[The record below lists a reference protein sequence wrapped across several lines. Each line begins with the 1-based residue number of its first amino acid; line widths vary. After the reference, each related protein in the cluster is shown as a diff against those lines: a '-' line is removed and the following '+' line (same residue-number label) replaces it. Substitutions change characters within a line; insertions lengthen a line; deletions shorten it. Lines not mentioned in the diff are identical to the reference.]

1 MQELTANDEAL
12 LGLIRKN
19 PFMAQNDLAAALGVA
34 RSTVAVQITDL
45 IGKGHIL
52 GRGYILPETNQVVC
66 IGGAAINRK
75 YHAKG
80 TIIGA
85 TSNPSSS
92 SRNFGGVARNVA
104 ESLAL
109 LKANVKLISLL
120 GDDEAGNA
128 ISRYM
133 IGLGVDVSQTVV
145 SKDAVTA
152 EYVAILD
159 DTNELHIAVAS
170 MDAFDGI
177 DLKVLE
183 DVWPHV
189 ASSSWVFADCNLPR
203 ETIHAL
209 LQRKSGAAFKLAVDT
224 VSVPKASR
232 LPDDLTSIDVLYTN
246 VDEARAILRTSDGSP
261 VELARR
267 LKELGAGNVILTM
280 GSEGHLLQT
289 EEGTFETSSISTNP
303 VDVTGAGDA
312 LMSGTIHGLM
322 KGMAIGDA
330 ARMGVVLSSL
340 TIEADLDVLPNLS
353 PELLEA
359 EEQRFKQVE
368 TKRLPGQ

>member
-1 MQELTANDEAL
+1 MQELTSSDEAL
-12 LGLIRKN
+12 LALIRKN

-52 GRGYILPETNQVVC
+52 GRGYILPETDQVVC

-104 ESLAL
+104 ESLAR

-159 DTNELHIAVAS
+159 DANELHIAVAS

-177 DLKVLE
+177 DQKVL
-183 DVWPHV
+183 DNVWPHV

-203 ETIHAL
+203 ETIHSL
-209 LQRKSGAAFKLAVDT
+209 LQRKSGAAFRLAVDT
-224 VSVPKASR
+224 VSVPKAIR
-232 LPDDLTSIDVLYTN
+232 LPGDLTAIDVLFTN
-246 VDEARAILRTSDGSP
+246 VDEAKAILKTDDGSP

-267 LKELGAGNVILTM
+267 LHASGARSVILTM
-280 GSEGHLLQT
+280 GSDGHILQAG
-289 EEGTFETSSISTNP
+289 EGTFETSSISTDP

-322 KGMAIGDA
+322 KGMAIEDA

-359 EEQRFKQVE
+359 EVHRLKLVE
-368 TKRLPGQ
+368 TKRLPG

>member
-1 MQELTANDEAL
+1 
-12 LGLIRKN
+12 
-19 PFMAQNDLAAALGVA
+19 MAQSDLAAALGVA
-34 RSTVAVQITDL
+34 RSTVAVQITEL
-45 IGKGHIL
+45 IAKGHIL
-52 GRGYILPETNQVVC
+52 GRGYILPEADQVVC

-75 YHAKG
+75 YHAKEA
-80 TIIGA
+80 IIGA
-85 TSNPSSS
+85 TSNPSTS

-104 ESLAL
+104 ESLARL
-109 LKANVKLISLL
+109 RANVKLISLL

-133 IGLGVDVSQTVV
+133 VGLGVDVSQTVV

-183 DVWPHV
+183 NVWPHV
-189 ASSSWVFADCNLPR
+189 ASSSWVFADCNLPQQ
-203 ETIHAL
+203 TIHAL
-209 LQRKSGAAFKLAVDT
+209 LQRKGGAAFRLAVDT
-224 VSVPKASR
+224 VSVPKAAR
-232 LPDDLTSIDVLYTN
+232 LPADLTAIDVLFTN
-246 VDEARAILRTSDGSP
+246 VDEARAILKTSDGSP

-267 LKELGAGNVILTM
+267 LKEMGAGNVILTM
-280 GSEGHLLQT
+280 GAEGHLLQT
-289 EEGTFETSSISTNP
+289 EEGTFETSSISTDP

-322 KGMAIGDA
+322 NGMAIEDA
-330 ARMGVVLSSL
+330 ARIGVVLSSL
-340 TIEADLDVLPNLS
+340 TVEADLDVLPDLS

-359 EEQRFKQVE
+359 EGQRLKLVE
-368 TKRLPGQ
+368 TKRLSG